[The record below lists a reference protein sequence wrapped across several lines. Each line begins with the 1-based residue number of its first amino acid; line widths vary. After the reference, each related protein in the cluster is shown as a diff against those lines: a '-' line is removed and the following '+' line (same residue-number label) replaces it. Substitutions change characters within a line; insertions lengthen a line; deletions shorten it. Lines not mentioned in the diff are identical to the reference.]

1 MDRSLSVENDPV
13 SVLEEEVNWD
23 MSREQPHTLNFS
35 VDKHEEGTVYSSLG
49 KGLPRNKVVCFDSQ
63 LW

>member
-1 MDRSLSVENDPV
+1 
-13 SVLEEEVNWD
+13 

-35 VDKHEEGTVYSSLG
+35 VDKYEEGTVYSSLG
-49 KGLPRNKVVCFDSQ
+49 KGYKVVCFDLQ